1 MVNPY
6 RGEVDISLGGKAF
19 TLRLTLGVLAELE
32 AEMKSDSLMALVE
45 RFETGAF
52 SARDLILLLNA
63 GLKGG
68 GADPMPELDIDGGP
82 VVAAQTAA
90 RLLRLTFAV
99 PDA

>member
-1 MVNPY
+1 MANPY
-6 RGEVDISLGGKAF
+6 RGEVDISLAGQVY

-32 AEMKSDSLMALVE
+32 SKMQSDSLMDLVE

-52 SARDLILLLNA
+52 SARDLILLLTS

-68 GADPMPELDIDGGP
+68 GADPVPALDIDGGP
-82 VVAAQTAA
+82 VVAAQVAA
-90 RLLRLTFAV
+90 KLLRVTFAI